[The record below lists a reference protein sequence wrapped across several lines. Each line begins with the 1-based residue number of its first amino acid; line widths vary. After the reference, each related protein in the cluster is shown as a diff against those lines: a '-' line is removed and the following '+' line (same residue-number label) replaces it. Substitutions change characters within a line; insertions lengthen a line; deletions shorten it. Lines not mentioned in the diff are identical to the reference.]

1 MLCRFYGCPTL
12 SYGRVERRN
21 GVVTDWS
28 GCLGCLRGSG
38 LYFVVRRRFPFFFF
52 IFHQFQFN
60 VFIFSPFSSQ
70 TSCICVMII
79 TLLPYIGGMA
89 RFPCHNPTQKRIPDR
104 LWRIRSLIV
113 DSRSFIGG
121 FTDLLRRANTLTASS
136 ISSRTYINH
145 RGPTTCT
152 LFMTPSQLANFS
164 AWRHTCSERYCPF
177 VDPVVRWMDL
187 LADPP
192 SPGDKAQRK

>member
-1 MLCRFYGCPTL
+1 MSILWL
-12 SYGRVERRN
+12 SDFELWESWAPE
-21 GVVTDWS
+21 WS
-28 GCLGCLRGSG
+28 GYG
-38 LYFVVRRRFPFFFF
+38 LEWLSWMSSWFWALFSCSSSFHFFFF

-70 TSCICVMII
+70 TSCICMMII

-145 RGPTTCT
+145 QGPTTCT

-164 AWRHTCSERYCPF
+164 AWRHSCSERYCPF